1 MAGCHNSHTG
11 SHRSRGAWIEI
22 FYTNIK
28 SYSIMGR
35 IAHAVRGLKLFVA
48 VFFQQVHLSHR
59 SRGAWIEIKPS
70 TITKPST
77 TRRIAHAVRGLK
89 LCHCRL
95 IRCVL
100 GSHRSRGAWIEIFP
114 YVRSS
119 QEPSSHRS
127 RGAWIEIGEANLAAS
142 NALSHRSRG
151 AWIEIGSWAS
161 YSLEKKGRIA
171 HAVRGL
177 KSCLFL
183 PFHYPLFVAS
193 LTRCVD

>member
-1 MAGCHNSHTG
+1 M
-11 SHRSRGAWIEI
+11 
-22 FYTNIK
+22 
-28 SYSIMGR
+28 
-35 IAHAVRGLKLFVA
+35 
-48 VFFQQVHLSHR
+48 
-59 SRGAWIEIKPS
+59 
-70 TITKPST
+70 
-77 TRRIAHAVRGLK
+77 K

-100 GSHRSRGAWIEIFP
+100 GSHRSRGAWIEISFLNLRRPSPPGRIAHAVRGLKFRGSFFCLGSGQSHRSRGAWIEIGFMIETDIKDYESHRSRGAWIEIFP